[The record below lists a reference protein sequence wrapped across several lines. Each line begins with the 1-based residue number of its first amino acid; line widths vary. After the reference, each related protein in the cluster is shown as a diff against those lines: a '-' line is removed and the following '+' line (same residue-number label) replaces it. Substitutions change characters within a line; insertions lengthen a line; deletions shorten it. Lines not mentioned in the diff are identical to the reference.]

1 MEKRTK
7 RRKQQNNLRKYI
19 DKFVLTKFEKK
30 GYITKEKAG

>member
-1 MEKRTK
+1 MEKGTK

-19 DKFVLTKFEKK
+19 DKFVLTKLEKK